1 MKHVKRY
8 SPKLFCA
15 IIGILFLFSTSKAQI
30 PAKCFEIESIL
41 VDACNATSL
50 EPNNE
55 MVRFRVGPNPISISS
70 ISIAGKGGTG
80 AYVLAAWPTTTLG
93 WFGLIQNATTA
104 SLTASLQSTVVA
116 SCGRLL
122 EPPGGVIPVGANVLM
137 IASTN
142 VSTVDNSFSTLTDT
156 LYIVYHN
163 AIYTTTAGHFRNY
176 SAVSST
182 RSLVLRNTAT
192 GCNDTAIYDISLLTN
207 ISGGNGDRVDYSW
220 PGVATYLNKGCNAP
234 FVPITSD
241 VGVASAAACVGAP
254 LSLTGSATGDYSEV
268 IWQTGGSGI
277 FSSPTSLTTNYT
289 PSVAGTYPISFGV
302 VTPCND
308 TIFSTLSLTVN
319 PAPVAAITASGS
331 TTICTGS
338 SVTLAATGGS
348 TYSWNTG
355 GITAAIPVSTAG
367 TYVVTA
373 TNSCGSDTASQ
384 TIFVTLLPA
393 VTLNNSGTTN
403 LCSGDSL
410 ILWAT
415 GTGSYLW
422 STGSTNDSIIV
433 TTGGSYSVTASN
445 SCGSSN
451 SSTTINSVSPP
462 STSIAASG
470 SSTICAGDS
479 ISLTASGG
487 ISYSWNTGATTA
499 SISASAAGTYIVT
512 ATNSCGSNTASQTI
526 SVTPIPSVTLN
537 NSGTTNL
544 CTGSSVILWA
554 TGAGSYLWSTGAT
567 NDSIIVTTGGI
578 YSVTASN
585 SCGSES
591 SSITITN
598 SPLPSPIITAGGST
612 TICPGDSITL
622 TASGGTTYFWN
633 TGATS
638 SAINVLVAGTYTVT
652 ATNACGSASIS
663 QAVFISSS
671 PSVTINTSGSTS
683 FCTGSNLLLWATG
696 SGGYVWTGGSTND
709 TITVSAAGS
718 YVVNSSSSCGTA
730 YDTINISLLPLPN
743 ALITASGSTV
753 ICAGSSVILNGS
765 GGTSYMWQP
774 TSVSTDSISITSA
787 GTYTLSASNS
797 CGTDTATITVTTINL
812 PIVGLSPNGITTICL
827 GDNITLNASG
837 ASTFL
842 WSTGVTGN
850 SINVTNSGTYYVVVS
865 NSCGAD
871 TAYVNIITE
880 SVTAFFTSDVISGN
894 GPLAVNFTNGSSSSS
909 IAYSW
914 SFGDG
919 NSSASFSPT
928 NIYQNPGVYNVALT
942 VTNANGCS
950 DTYTI
955 QITVLED
962 PSIINIP
969 NVFSP
974 NNDGQNDLFIVT
986 SIGIKEFD
994 CAIYDRWGLK
1004 MTDFSSV
1011 ETGWD
1016 GRTDAGAKASDG
1028 TYFYVIKAI
1037 GFDNKIYDK
1046 TGYILL
1052 TR

>member
-8 SPKLFCA
+8 SPKLFCV
-15 IIGILFLFSTSKAQI
+15 IFGILFLFSTSKAQI

-156 LYIVYHN
+156 LYVVYHN

-373 TNSCGSDTASQ
+373 TNSCGS
-384 TIFVTLLPA
+384 
-393 VTLNNSGTTN
+393 
-403 LCSGDSL
+403 
-410 ILWAT
+410 
-415 GTGSYLW
+415 
-422 STGSTNDSIIV
+422 
-433 TTGGSYSVTASN
+433 
-445 SCGSSN
+445 
-451 SSTTINSVSPP
+451 
-462 STSIAASG
+462 
-470 SSTICAGDS
+470 
-479 ISLTASGG
+479 
-487 ISYSWNTGATTA
+487 
-499 SISASAAGTYIVT
+499 
-512 ATNSCGSNTASQTI
+512 NTASQTI

-585 SCGSES
+585 TCGSES

-696 SGGYVWTGGSTND
+696 SGGYVWTGCSTND

-919 NSSASFSPT
+919 NSSGSFSPT